1 MRPTA
6 RTLVLVAITAYSLA
20 NAPDARA
27 QAQVQA
33 PAAAD
38 TSQSDGVRVF
48 VDCQNTYCD
57 RQFFVD
63 QMKWVNFVRDRLFA
77 DVTLLVTSLRTG
89 SGGTQYTIAAIG
101 GEKYKGRVDTVLVY
115 NQPNDAEDVVRRRL
129 VRTFSLVLGPYAAKT
144 SVAQQL
150 NLTYTAPSGAA
161 GASQTIKDP
170 WNFWIYRV
178 SANGFGS
185 GEKSQSFGN
194 AFFSTSANRVTAE
207 WKVNLSSNL
216 SYDQSEFSFA
226 DGTKFKKI
234 QRDYGAN
241 ILMVKSLGDH
251 WSAGATA
258 QAQYSDFSNFDLN
271 LKLQPALEWNYFA
284 YKDFTRRQLT
294 AFYTVGIQSVRY
306 QDTTIYGKIQET
318 HPQHTINLA
327 WNARQTWGS
336 VNVGVFGSQ
345 YLHDRSYNGYGISG
359 FTDLRI
365 TKGLSINLGGN
376 YSRVNDQLYLRR
388 GTLTDNQ
395 VIARQAA
402 LATNFRYFLNFGVS
416 YTFGSIFNT
425 VVNPRFN
432 SAGRGGGGFTISF

>member
-1 MRPTA
+1 MR
-6 RTLVLVAITAYSLA
+6 RVVRVLVLVAIAAFSLA
-20 NAPDARA
+20 NAPDAA
-27 QAQVQA
+27 AQA

-48 VDCQNTYCD
+48 VDCQNAYCD
-57 RQFFVD
+57 RQYFVD

-101 GEKYKGRVDTVLVY
+101 GDKYKGRADTVLVY
-115 NQPNDAEDVVRRRL
+115 NLPNDAEDVVRRRL

-150 NLTYTAPSGAA
+150 NLTYTAPSGTA
-161 GASQTIKDP
+161 GTSQTIKDP

-194 AFFSTSANRVTAE
+194 MFFNASANRVTAA
-207 WKVNLSSNL
+207 WKVNLGSNL
-216 SYDQSEFSFA
+216 SYDQSEFSLS
-226 DGTKFKKI
+226 DGTKFVKI

-241 ILMVKSLGDH
+241 MLMVKSLGDH

-258 QAQYSDFSNFDLN
+258 QAQYSDFSNYDLN

-294 AFYTVGIQSVRY
+294 AFYTVGLQSVRY

-318 HPQHTINLA
+318 HPVHSINVA

-336 VNVGVFGSQ
+336 VNVGMFGSQ
-345 YLHDRSYNGYGISG
+345 YLHNRSYNGYGVSG

-388 GTLTDNQ
+388 GTLSDNQ

-432 SAGRGGGGFTISF
+432 SSRGGGGGFTISF